1 MRYCTR
7 QKMLC
12 FRNHHCTASISLECT
27 NEASEVWSGILEVIL
42 LILMKV
48 HACVCM
54 YGLLHYWKK
63 PSVTKKPSTT
73 EKAIHFIKEV
83 FQFVVKQVQMY
94 VHSICT
100 PWYSKCGVSSKL
112 TGLSQS
118 CLYISFGNWEYTY
131 ISLLIEEVIE
141 LVRRAIMWDKEGLHQ
156 RKGEKGKEIFL
167 QNK

>member
-12 FRNHHCTASISLECT
+12 FGNHHCTVSISLECT
-27 NEASEVWSGILEVIL
+27 NEASEVWSGILEDIS

-54 YGLLHYWKK
+54 YSLLHYWKK
-63 PSVTKKPSTT
+63 PSVMKKPPTSSR
-73 EKAIHFIKEV
+73 KYSNLWWSGCKC
-83 FQFVVKQVQMY
+83 MY
-94 VHSICT
+94 IPQKCT
-100 PWYSKCGVSSKL
+100 PWHSKCRVSSKL
-112 TGLSQS
+112 TGLSRS
-118 CLYISFGNWEYTY
+118 SLYISFGDWEYTY

-167 QNK
+167 

>member
-1 MRYCTR
+1 MAELIYFCWSFSYMFSTMRYCTR

-12 FRNHHCTASISLECT
+12 FRNHHCTVSISLECI

-63 PSVTKKPSTT
+63 PSVMKKPSTT

-83 FQFVVKQVQMY
+83 FKFVVKRVQMY
-94 VHSICT
+94 VHST
-100 PWYSKCGVSSKL
+100 DMYSMALKVPCIIQVNR
-112 TGLSQS
+112 
-118 CLYISFGNWEYTY
+118 SFTK
-131 ISLLIEEVIE
+131 LLICIFHLGIE
-141 LVRRAIMWDKEGLHQ
+141 STLTYLCW
-156 RKGEKGKEIFL
+156 
-167 QNK
+167 

>member
-12 FRNHHCTASISLECT
+12 FRNHHCTVSISLECT
-27 NEASEVWSGILEVIL
+27 NEASEVWSGILEVIS

-94 VHSICT
+94 VHST
-100 PWYSKCGVSSKL
+100 DMYSMVLKVRCIIQVNW
-112 TGLSQS
+112 
-118 CLYISFGNWEYTY
+118 SFTK
-131 ISLLIEEVIE
+131 LLIYFIWRLRVHLHISVDRRSNRVGTESHHVWQGGSSPKEE
-141 LVRRAIMWDKEGLHQ
+141 W
-156 RKGEKGKEIFL
+156 KGEGNISAE
-167 QNK
+167 